1 MTAPTTPSG
10 PPRRLVRDL
19 FDLSGRVAVVTGSGR
34 GLGAAIS
41 CGLADAGA
49 IVVTCSRTATEAEQ
63 VAEQIR
69 ADGGTAIGTSV
80 DVKDRA
86 SCEALMELAVS
97 TYGRLDVLVNNAGID
112 IITPAEEVT
121 DDAWREILDINLGGY
136 FLCSQVAGRRML
148 EQGSGSIV
156 NNSSIA
162 ATAGIAGLTAYAAAK
177 GGVNQLTKVMAMEWA
192 QRGVRV
198 NAFAPGYFENIM
210 RGATGEH
217 GRAEKQ
223 QQVLTFTP
231 MGRRGLPDELIGPV
245 VFLASDASSY
255 VTGAVL
261 AVDGGYTAI

>member
-1 MTAPTTPSG
+1 MSTLDPERG
-10 PPRRLVRDL
+10 PRPRVRQL

-34 GLGAAIS
+34 GLGAAIAA
-41 CGLADAGA
+41 GLADAGA
-49 IVVTCSRTATEAEQ
+49 SVVVCSRTSPEAEQ
-63 VAEQIR
+63 VAAQIS
-69 ADGGTAIGTSV
+69 ADGGTATATTV

-86 SCEALMELAVS
+86 SCQALMDLAVS

-112 IITPAEEVT
+112 IITPAEDVT
-121 DDAWREILDINLGGY
+121 DEAWQEILDINLRGY

-162 ATAGIAGLTAYAAAK
+162 GTAGIAGLTAYAAAK

-192 QRGVRV
+192 PRGVRV

-217 GRAEKQ
+217 GREEKQ
-223 QQVLTFTP
+223 RQVLTFTP